1 MKIGILT
8 QPLYCNYGGLVQCYA
23 LQETLKRMG
32 HEAVVLQREWNRQY
46 TLKGACTY
54 YAKHLVKMLMGRKES
69 WHYYVAQEKRD
80 YIAKETNKFTETYIT
95 PRSEHC
101 YTTEQLKQEVE
112 RLHLDAIVV
121 GSDQVWRPYYSPCQP
136 NYFLDFLGS
145 TGSPT
150 ANIKR
155 ISYAASFGGDN
166 WDWSPDLTAQCAALL
181 QKFDAVSVREQSG
194 IRLCQEH
201 FNVDAIQVLDPTMLL
216 EKEDYIRLFEK
227 FESLK
232 VQKGT
237 NPSNPSNSS
246 NPSNHKRGSLF
257 NYVLDRSE
265 EKQNIIRTIAQKT
278 GKTSFCSMPE
288 LDDSI
293 YNLYGDIDKAVYPP
307 VESWLSAFD
316 EAEMVVTD
324 SFHGTVFSIIFN
336 KPFWVVGNE
345 GRGMARFETLLS
357 LYGLQDRMISAKTL
371 NTIDLNAP
379 IDWNI
384 VNDKRAEL
392 QVVAIDFLTN
402 AL

>member
-1 MKIGILT
+1 
-8 QPLYCNYGGLVQCYA
+8 
-23 LQETLKRMG
+23 MG
-32 HEAVVLQREWNRQY
+32 HETVVLQREWNRQY
-46 TLKGACTY
+46 TLKGACIY

-136 NYFLDFLGS
+136 NYFLDFLS
-145 TGSPT
+145 ADSKV
-150 ANIKR
+150 KR

-166 WDWSPDLTAQCAALL
+166 WDWSPELTAQCAALL

-194 IRLCQEH
+194 IRLCKEH
-201 FNVDAIQVLDPTMLL
+201 FDVDAVQVLDPTMLL
-216 EKEDYIRLFEK
+216 EADDYRQL
-227 FESLK
+227 SAL
-232 VQKGT
+232 
-237 NPSNPSNSS
+237 SS
-246 NPSNHKRGSLF
+246 QLSANKRGTLF

-265 EKQNIIRTIAQKT
+265 EKQNIIRTIAEKT

-293 YNLYGDIDKAVYPP
+293 YNLYGDIDKSVYPP

-357 LYGLQDRMISAKTL
+357 MYGLQDRMISAKTL

-384 VNDKRAEL
+384 VNEKRAEL
-392 QVVAIDFLTN
+392 QKSSLSFLNN